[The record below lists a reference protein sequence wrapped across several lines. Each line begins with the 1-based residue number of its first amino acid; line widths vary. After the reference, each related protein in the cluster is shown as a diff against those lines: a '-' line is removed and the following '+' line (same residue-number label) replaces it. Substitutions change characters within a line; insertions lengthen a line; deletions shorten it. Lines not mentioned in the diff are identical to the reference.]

1 MHWDRWPAPN
11 PAHVAYQ
18 ATSLQLTSS
27 TPIGAMRHYVGIVSA
42 GDDLPDIRAY
52 AEAPVTSP
60 EVAEKSARRRFVADY
75 DREDPSRSVPRTP
88 GGGGGGRLLGEP
100 ESHRGRSSCFGEPP
114 GGYRPFPIERPQ

>member
-60 EVAEKSARRRFVADY
+60 EVAEKFARRRFVADY
-75 DREDPSRSVPRTP
+75 EREDPSRSVPRTP
-88 GGGGGGRLLGEP
+88 GGGGGGRVRRVLTPSGL
-100 ESHRGRSSCFGEPP
+100 STMMRALADRSAQEV
-114 GGYRPFPIERPQ
+114 